1 MKKLVYFFM
10 SIVSLGMIA
19 SCIEEADSSL
29 NVSEANKVSFI
40 IEDFIPEG
48 QTKSSAQITASEIRF
63 QWSENDIIGI
73 FPEDGWQT
81 QFNIEDGAGSNVAV
95 FDGGS
100 WGLKNDATYYAY
112 YPFSKENFESMESRE
127 KTRYSYEGQEAC
139 FADDNGVVDLS
150 KYDFMASGASTVENG
165 NVNFRFKHLGAL
177 CKVTLAA
184 PATATYSHMIIEA
197 EDAVFP
203 VSGYYDA
210 TDKDADG
217 AIALVGEDEM
227 KSQFKLLFPDGN
239 QSFEAFET
247 VELYFLMPP
256 VDLSTQKLKFKLFYT
271 EFNYYDAEIESK
283 NIEAA
288 QSYEWNIELD
298 IYQAPLGMETA
309 NCYIISEA
317 GSYSFPTV
325 RGNGTAYVGDVASAE
340 VLWESFGT
348 DVAPAVGALVS
359 EVSYSD
365 GQISYTASNLKGNA
379 SIAAKDA
386 DGNILWS
393 WHIWLTDKPANQV
406 YNNNAGT
413 MMDRNLGATSAT
425 PGDVKSL
432 GLLYQWGRKDPFLG
446 SSSIPDPYS
455 NSYQAASTL
464 ETWPSPVSSNSSIGT
479 ISYAVG
485 HPTTFI
491 MPHQPITTDE
501 PASNGDWLYPI
512 STSIDNTRWQSAKTV
527 YDPCPVGYRVP
538 DDIWNKAFGDNDVVN
553 YPDYDSSS
561 KGYNFGKSEVSK
573 SLTNETTCWYPT
585 TGYLDNTSASL
596 NCTGTDGYYWSC
608 TPDGNK
614 AYYLY
619 FYKNRNVYPS
629 TTGARSYGHSV
640 RCQKEE

>member
-1 MKKLVYFFM
+1 ML
-10 SIVSLGMIA
+10 IGLLGMIISCMEEVGSPVNEAEA
-19 SCIEEADSSL
+19 S
-29 NVSEANKVSFI
+29 KVSFI

-48 QTKSSAQITASEIRF
+48 QTKSAAQITESGIKF
-63 QWSENDIIGI
+63 QWSEDDIIGI
-73 FPEDGWQT
+73 SPEDGWQT

-177 CKVTLAA
+177 CKVTLEA

-210 TDKDADG
+210 TDKDADD

-239 QSFEAFET
+239 QSFEASGT

-256 VDLSTQKLKFKLFYT
+256 VDLSTQKLKFKLFDT

-298 IYQAPLGMETA
+298 IYHAPLGMETA

-325 RGNGTAYVGDVASAE
+325 KGNGTTYVGDVVSAE

-348 DVAPAVGALVS
+348 ATTPNKGDLIAN
-359 EVSYSD
+359 VSYAENV
-365 GQISYTASNLKGNA
+365 ISY
-379 SIAAKDA
+379 
-386 DGNILWS
+386 
-393 WHIWLTDKPANQV
+393 
-406 YNNNAGT
+406 
-413 MMDRNLGATSAT
+413 
-425 PGDVKSL
+425 
-432 GLLYQWGRKDPFLG
+432 
-446 SSSIPDPYS
+446 SIPVGSHPKQYTIHVLQVIVS
-455 NSYQAASTL
+455 LTAA
-464 ETWPSPVSSNSSIGT
+464 V
-479 ISYAVG
+479 AV
-485 HPTTFI
+485 
-491 MPHQPITTDE
+491 
-501 PASNGDWLYPI
+501 
-512 STSIDNTRWQSAKTV
+512 
-527 YDPCPVGYRVP
+527 
-538 DDIWNKAFGDNDVVN
+538 
-553 YPDYDSSS
+553 
-561 KGYNFGKSEVSK
+561 FGKRRLGIIMLIILLLIHLIKVTILERAK
-573 SLTNETTCWYPT
+573 QLSL
-585 TGYLDNTSASL
+585 
-596 NCTGTDGYYWSC
+596 
-608 TPDGNK
+608 
-614 AYYLY
+614 
-619 FYKNRNVYPS
+619 
-629 TTGARSYGHSV
+629 
-640 RCQKEE
+640 